1 MPERKLFTPFY
12 EKLALVLIAL
22 IALGYVV
29 ILAKESLD
37 PLIFGFLFA
46 VSCYVSYSSFF

>member
-1 MPERKLFTPFY
+1 MPAKKLFTPFY

-29 ILAKESLD
+29 ILAKEVLD
-37 PLIFGFLFA
+37 PLLFGFLFA
-46 VSCYVSYSSFF
+46 ILLFS